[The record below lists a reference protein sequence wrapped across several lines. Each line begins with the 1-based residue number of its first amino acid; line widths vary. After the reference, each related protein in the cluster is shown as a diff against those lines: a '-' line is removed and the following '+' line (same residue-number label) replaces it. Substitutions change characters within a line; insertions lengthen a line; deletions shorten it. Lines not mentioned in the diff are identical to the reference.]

1 MDIWNKLYEKTKKE
15 YRPKD
20 VSPFVTA
27 HDVVCALEAESGEI
41 FTGFCIESCS
51 DVMNLCAER
60 AAGLNMYMN
69 SGQTVVKHMIAFMDK
84 SQYNEGILYSA

>member
-1 MDIWNKLYEKTKKE
+1 MYRRLLRHMTLYALWKLK
-15 YRPKD
+15 
-20 VSPFVTA
+20 
-27 HDVVCALEAESGEI
+27 AERYSQV
-41 FTGFCIESCS
+41 FCIESCS